1 MGVPESVQKQY
12 DKLVALMERDDLPY
26 VNAADVADLIGKD
39 VRVIRMLAEI
49 GRLPFG
55 FGGRENRSA
64 NRVTEIPK
72 LALWNWFFPGSV
84 GGSL

>member
-1 MGVPESVQKQY
+1 MMNIPKPVQQQY
-12 DKLVALMERDDLPY
+12 EKLIALMERDNLPY
-26 VNAADVADLIGKD
+26 VNAKDVAELIGKD

-55 FGGRENRSA
+55 FGGRENLAA

-72 LALWNWFFPGSV
+72 LALWNWFFPGTI
-84 GGSL
+84 GRG